1 MEILIDNFAE
11 KLEFMIES
19 IRTADF
25 IAVDTE
31 FSGLAIGYDDQ
42 KHGFDQSEDRYQKL
56 KHNCMRMNA
65 FQIGVCC
72 FKWDARR
79 STYSSRP
86 FNAYVWP
93 QSDILGDQT
102 SQFKSSNIRFLM
114 KHNFDF
120 NKLFSMGI
128 NYQRLSNADLVR
140 EKIAQRAQDP
150 SGIHSVKSSEGARY
164 NVYRAY
170 QSIGLSSQA
179 KLKEIIRAVANFA

>member
-1 MEILIDNFAE
+1 
-11 KLEFMIES
+11 
-19 IRTADF
+19 
-25 IAVDTE
+25 
-31 FSGLAIGYDDQ
+31 
-42 KHGFDQSEDRYQKL
+42 
-56 KHNCMRMNA
+56 
-65 FQIGVCC
+65 
-72 FKWDARR
+72 
-79 STYSSRP
+79 
-86 FNAYVWP
+86 
-93 QSDILGDQT
+93 
-102 SQFKSSNIRFLM
+102 M